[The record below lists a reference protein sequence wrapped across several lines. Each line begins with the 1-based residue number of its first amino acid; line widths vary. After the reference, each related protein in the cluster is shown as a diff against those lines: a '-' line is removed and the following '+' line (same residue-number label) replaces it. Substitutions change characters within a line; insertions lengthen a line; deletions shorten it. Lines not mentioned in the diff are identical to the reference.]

1 MFKSLRKKLGKEGEG
16 PFRIGDSV
24 RVKPGFLDEEF
35 GTDLSGWQ
43 GRVVEIDNKN
53 QTILLAWDS
62 VTLNAMPESFIS
74 AVEQNGSG
82 WDEYYLRYGDVEPT
96 KGRDTEADVTEAVE
110 RITGKFYWHHLGDE
124 GMEISKILAGTD
136 IDDEFEQMERWAEY
150 LASVLSF
157 PFEAEVTEFQER
169 GPLRSGDVLTV
180 QGIESVEDLY
190 GLIIRVKKGRR
201 TYHFPLC
208 DLTPTDE
215 KSPNYQPVRIY
226 AIWFA
231 NR

>member
-1 MFKSLRKKLGKEGEG
+1 MFKSLLGKGGEG
-16 PFRIGDSV
+16 GLRIGDSM
-24 RVKPGFLDEEF
+24 RVKPDILDEKF

-43 GRVVEIDNKN
+43 GRVVEIDEKN
-53 QTILLAWDS
+53 QLILLAWDS

-82 WDEYYLRYGDVEPT
+82 WDQYYLRSDDAEAVSA
-96 KGRDTEADVTEAVE
+96 RDTETDVEAVVE
-110 RITGKFYWHHLGDE
+110 QITRKFYWHYLGEE
-124 GMEISKILAGTD
+124 GIEISKVLAGTD
-136 IDDEFEQMERWAEY
+136 LDDEFEQFERWEEY
-150 LASVLSF
+150 FSSVLRF
-157 PFEAEVTEFQER
+157 PFEAEITESQDR
-169 GPLRSGDVLTV
+169 GPLHSGDILTV
-180 QGIESVEDLY
+180 QGVESVEDIY
-190 GLIIRVKKGRR
+190 GLIVRVKKGRK

-215 KSPNYQPVRIY
+215 KSPNYQPVRNY